1 MFTKKAEDVV
11 LNYKQKTLLFVALY
25 TSSGEKFRYIFS
37 YVCNYKGNFCFPNKI
52 LMTDKIVNNTT
63 FTKT

>member
-37 YVCNYKGNFCFPNKI
+37 MFAIIRV
-52 LMTDKIVNNTT
+52 T
-63 FTKT
+63 FVFQIKLL